1 MSDERAIDRAGSAIR
16 PHRYERELAL
26 GGLFGIVAVDKK
38 GKSAHFFQVLL
49 SPEFGVDLT
58 WELLMIIMIGI
69 IVWAYSKRRKASF
82 DEAANLV
89 FADDEQPSADNKNAG
104 AKQ

>member
-1 MSDERAIDRAGSAIR
+1 MNYRRAVASMLFALCAAPALWAHPHVFIDSSLEFEMSGRDCV
-16 PHRYERELAL
+16 
-26 GGLFGIVAVDKK
+26 GIVVSWTFDVVFSADIIGQFDKDRD
-38 GKSAHFFQVLL
+38 GA
-49 SPEFGVDLT
+49 
-58 WELLMIIMIGI
+58 
-69 IVWAYSKRRKASF
+69 F

>member
-1 MSDERAIDRAGSAIR
+1 MDYGTFR
-16 PHRYERELAL
+16 
-26 GGLFGIVAVDKK
+26 GLYT
-38 GKSAHFFQVLL
+38 L
-49 SPEFGVDLT
+49 
-58 WELLMIIMIGI
+58 LLMTIMIGI

-89 FADDEQPSADNKNAG
+89 FADDEQPGADNKNAG